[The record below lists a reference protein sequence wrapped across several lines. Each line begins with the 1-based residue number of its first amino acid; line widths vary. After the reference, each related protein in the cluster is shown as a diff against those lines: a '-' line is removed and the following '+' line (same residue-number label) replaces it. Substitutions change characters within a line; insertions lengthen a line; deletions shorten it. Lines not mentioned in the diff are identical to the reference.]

1 MSVRYSKHLPRLVFV
16 TDLII
21 LNFAVFLA
29 SKFTHNYFRQTVDT
43 QFLLLFNLSWVAT
56 SSITKCFE
64 ISRPLW
70 LREHLNVFLI
80 SLGYHLIGVFVIIYF
95 FRPYLAYLPEL
106 IMCYALFFLFI
117 VIHRSAVFFFLD
129 HIRKKGYNN
138 RQIIIIG
145 DQEISERLINS
156 FSQHSEYG
164 YDLADFI
171 SEEQMAQLP
180 EELLIEKLL
189 SKKPDEIF
197 ICYRQLDGELLK
209 RLVRLGDDHFIKIKV
224 VSDLILSQNYARL
237 INYNNVPVLHLT
249 SHPEIGLKIIVLKR
263 AFDISFS
270 IVTMICG
277 APVFAILYV
286 ITKCTSSGPVFYK
299 QERIGIN
306 GKPFYIYKFRSMKMD
321 AEKSGPQ
328 LSRTDDPRSTKWGR
342 VMRKTRLDEL
352 PQFWNVLK
360 GDMSV
365 VGPRPER
372 QYYIEKIIEKT
383 PSYKKLLRIKPGITS
398 IGQVKYGYA
407 ENVDEM
413 CDRMQHDLLYLNNIN
428 INQDLN
434 IIMKTVKVMVKG
446 KGK

>member
-1 MSVRYSKHLPRLVFV
+1 
-16 TDLII
+16 
-21 LNFAVFLA
+21 
-29 SKFTHNYFRQTVDT
+29 
-43 QFLLLFNLSWVAT
+43 
-56 SSITKCFE
+56 
-64 ISRPLW
+64 
-70 LREHLNVFLI
+70 
-80 SLGYHLIGVFVIIYF
+80 
-95 FRPYLAYLPEL
+95 
-106 IMCYALFFLFI
+106 
-117 VIHRSAVFFFLD
+117 
-129 HIRKKGYNN
+129 
-138 RQIIIIG
+138 
-145 DQEISERLINS
+145 
-156 FSQHSEYG
+156 
-164 YDLADFI
+164 
-171 SEEQMAQLP
+171 
-180 EELLIEKLL
+180 
-189 SKKPDEIF
+189 
-197 ICYRQLDGELLK
+197 
-209 RLVRLGDDHFIKIKV
+209 
-224 VSDLILSQNYARL
+224 
-237 INYNNVPVLHLT
+237 
-249 SHPEIGLKIIVLKR
+249 
-263 AFDISFS
+263 
-270 IVTMICG
+270 
-277 APVFAILYV
+277 
-286 ITKCTSSGPVFYK
+286 
-299 QERIGIN
+299 
-306 GKPFYIYKFRSMKMD
+306 MD